1 MSNRYISKYIQSVL
15 YHSATIK
22 GNYRDLDEGNIIIL
36 TNVQPSIDWS
46 KMALV
51 TATAIVN
58 IVNFISIQV
67 QINHL
72 YDYALNT
79 YKWVMALC
87 QKTG

>member
-36 TNVQPSIDWS
+36 TNVQPSIDWT

-51 TATAIVN
+51 TATAR
-58 IVNFISIQV
+58 FTKISSILSISFQ
-67 QINHL
+67 
-72 YDYALNT
+72 
-79 YKWVMALC
+79 YKY
-87 QKTG
+87 K